1 MERHRGFHAQ
11 EGEEAASRIDDSDS
25 EVAHNGKT
33 AAAAAA
39 VVVDDDDYQGVS
51 YPSRCS
57 RRS

>member
-33 AAAAAA
+33 AAAA

>member
-33 AAAAAA
+33 AAAAA